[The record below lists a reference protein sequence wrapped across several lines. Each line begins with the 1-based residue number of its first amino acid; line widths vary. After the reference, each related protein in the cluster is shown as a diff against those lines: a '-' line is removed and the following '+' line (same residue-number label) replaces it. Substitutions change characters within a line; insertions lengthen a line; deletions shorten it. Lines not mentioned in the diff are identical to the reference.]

1 MKKKVFTLFFI
12 LATLLTACGGNTPAS
27 PTADVNALYTMAAK
41 TVIAEL
47 TQTAAVNSAT
57 PEAIATN
64 TQAASTATSVPTS
77 IRTITPTFTETP
89 SATASATATMLT
101 QVPPTDQICDDAAYV
116 ADISVIDGTEMVPG
130 QHFEKTW
137 LIKNTGTCTWQ
148 EGYQLVFG
156 YDEKMSGQPRPIST
170 SVAPEETVEVT
181 VVLTAPIEVGEYQSY
196 WRMANTAGVNFGEFF
211 YVAIVVR

>member
-1 MKKKVFTLFFI
+1 MKRKVFTLFFI
-12 LATLLTACGGNTPAS
+12 LAILLTACGGNTPAS
-27 PTADVNALYTMAAK
+27 PTSDVNALYTMAAE

-77 IRTITPTFTETP
+77 IRTATPTFTETP
-89 SATASATATMLT
+89 SATATVLT
-101 QVPPTDQICDDAAYV
+101 KVPPTDEFCDNAAYV

-137 LIKNTGTCTWQ
+137 LIKNTGTCTWK
-148 EGYQLVFG
+148 EDYQLVFG

-196 WRMANTAGVNFGEFF
+196 WRMANTAGINFGEFF
-211 YVAIVVR
+211 YVSIVVR

>member
-1 MKKKVFTLFFI
+1 MKRKVFTLFFI
-12 LATLLTACGGNTPAS
+12 LAILLTACGGNTPAS
-27 PTADVNALYTMAAK
+27 PTADINALYTMAAE

-57 PEAIATN
+57 PDAIATN
-64 TQAASTATSVPTS
+64 TQAVLTATSVPTS
-77 IRTITPTFTETP
+77 IRTATPTFTETP
-89 SATASATATMLT
+89 SATATVLT
-101 QVPPTDQICDDAAYV
+101 EVPPTDEFCDNAAYV
-116 ADISVIDGTEMVPG
+116 TDISVIDGTEMVPG

-156 YDEKMSGQPRPIST
+156 YDEKMSGQPRPLST

-196 WRMANTAGVNFGEFF
+196 WRMANIAGVNFGEFF
-211 YVAIVVR
+211 YVSIVVR